1 MRKIC
6 TVFVALAMCICLCSP
21 AFAADTDSLASLLD
35 GVDVN
40 SLSDSEL
47 SSILDGLNLEGV
59 DLDSIRESFSGG
71 SVDTG
76 ALSGIT
82 DSISSGSIDTDALSG
97 IADSISSGDTSSLSG
112 IADSLGSLTGGA
124 TGTASTDSIVSGLGD
139 AIGKYTSDSGEDD
152 PIKDGIIS
160 GMSSLFGGMDMSWL
174 EGVVSDPESLL
185 SMFTGGNGGSA
196 GGFDFN
202 SIMDMISGAF
212 SGNGLDIAAL
222 TGGMDL
228 GSFDIGSVLGG
239 LMGGDAAGGVAGG
252 ISDKV
257 AGISDMLKSGLES
270 MGLDPSIADTLLD
283 NEIVNFFANLFIGL
297 KDVISGEGDIGSMI
311 GGLMGGDD
319 GSSSGGGSGD
329 YSAPATPNTG
339 DDMAAFAALG
349 VLCAASC
356 AAFVCLKKKRA

>member
-6 TVFVALAMCICLCSP
+6 TVLVALAMCICLCSP

-82 DSISSGSIDTDALSG
+82 DSISSGSVDTDALSG
-97 IADSISSGDTSSLSG
+97 IADSISSGDTSALSG
-112 IADSLGSLTGGA
+112 ITDTLGGLTDGA
-124 TGTASTDSIVSGLGD
+124 TGTASTDSLFAGLTDTLGSLTGGDGTEDQITDTVVSTL
-139 AIGKYTSDSGEDD
+139 
-152 PIKDGIIS
+152 S
-160 GMSSLFGGMDMSWL
+160 GMFGGMDMSWL
-174 EGVVSDPESLL
+174 SGVISDPESIL
-185 SMFTGGNGGSA
+185 SMFTGEGGISTDS
-196 GGFDFN
+196 FDFS

-212 SGNGLDIAAL
+212 SGGGFDISAL
-222 TGGMDL
+222 TSGIDL
-228 GSFDIGSVLGG
+228 GNFDITSVLGG
-239 LMGGDAAGGVAGG
+239 LMGGSGSGDIAGG
-252 ISDKV
+252 ISDGV
-257 AGISDMLKSGLES
+257 AGISDQLKAALEG

-283 NEIVNFFANLFIGL
+283 NDIVNFFANLFIGL

-319 GSSSGGGSGD
+319 SGSGSGGGS
-329 YSAPATPNTG
+329 SSPATPNTG